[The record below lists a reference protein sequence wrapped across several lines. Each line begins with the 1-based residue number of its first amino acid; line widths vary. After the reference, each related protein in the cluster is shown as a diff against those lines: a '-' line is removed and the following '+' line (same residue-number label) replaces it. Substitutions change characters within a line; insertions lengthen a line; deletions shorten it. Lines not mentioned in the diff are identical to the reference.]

1 MKIPP
6 VLNSE
11 KLMELNF
18 TILHSFHGWV
28 HRPTVIKSVFEY
40 TLTNKHYVC
49 SGLVVHSYPKETIF
63 VVGVFCE
70 AAWPNVPVR
79 CAVVVYWWDPWVRGR
94 WLRVRQL
101 AKASPLWQMED
112 CKGRTSWN
120 GLRVG
125 QDCWQMYNGEL
136 SNWWWDAAKVDK
148 VNKGI

>member
-6 VLNSE
+6 VPNSE

-40 TLTNKHYVC
+40 ALTNKHYVG

-79 CAVVVYWWDPWVRGR
+79 CAVVVYW
-94 WLRVRQL
+94 
-101 AKASPLWQMED
+101 
-112 CKGRTSWN
+112 
-120 GLRVG
+120 
-125 QDCWQMYNGEL
+125 
-136 SNWWWDAAKVDK
+136 
-148 VNKGI
+148 

>member
-6 VLNSE
+6 VPNSE

-40 TLTNKHYVC
+40 ALTNKHYVC
-49 SGLVVHSYPKETIF
+49 SGLVVHPYPKETIF

-101 AKASPLWQMED
+101 AKASPLWQMGD
-112 CKGRTSWN
+112 CKGRTSWS
-120 GLRVG
+120 RFTVEKD
-125 QDCWQMYNGEL
+125 QIDKWQKSVRWAFQLLMGCCQ
-136 SNWWWDAAKVDK
+136 SWQ
-148 VNKGI
+148 G